1 MSLTASRPPRDAG
14 PVRRVVRD
22 SWDRASRHRLDPDG
36 LPRLE
41 LPEDDLD
48 DWRRD
53 HPLALALPVVRRLL
67 VDDVAG
73 SGLLVA
79 IGDEHGRLL
88 WVEGDPSA
96 RRRAEDMLFV
106 AGAGWSE
113 ARVGT
118 SAPGTALVLDRGV
131 QIRGDEHWNHRVRA
145 WSCTAVP
152 VHDPVDGHL
161 IGVVDITGDD
171 RAAGSMTLPLVTA
184 TVAAVEAHLAL
195 LRYAAAGRAPARP
208 SHHPVRPVT
217 PRPAAAVTV
226 PTRDTARTTATTL
239 TTLGRDEAIL
249 SVGDGRITLGARHS
263 EIMTLL
269 AHRAA
274 GYTATELA
282 DAVYGDVDAVT
293 TLRPELVRL
302 RHVVEALDPT
312 LVPLSRPYRLPR
324 PVALDL
330 DALVG
335 LVDRGA
341 RRAAVRADTGP
352 ALPASTAPGVVAL
365 RAEVATTVR
374 DAVLTDG
381 SLETLQAFAES
392 AAGRDDA
399 GVLLELLRRLPPG
412 SPRRTHLVAHLEA
425 LDDRA

>member
-1 MSLTASRPPRDAG
+1 M
-14 PVRRVVRD
+14 VRD

-79 IGDEHGRLL
+79 VGDEHGRLL
-88 WVEGDPSA
+88 WVEGDPAA

-161 IGVVDITGDD
+161 IGVVDITGDE
-171 RAAGSMTLPLVTA
+171 RAAGSLTLPLVTA

-195 LRYAAAGRAPARP
+195 LGFAAAGRAPTR
-208 SHHPVRPVT
+208 T
-217 PRPAAAVTV
+217 PRHPAHPGHPGPDSPAG
-226 PTRDTARTTATTL
+226 L
-239 TTLGRDEAIL
+239 TTLGRDEAVL
-249 SVGDGRITLGARHS
+249 TVGDGRIALGARHS
-263 EIMTLL
+263 EIMALL
-269 AHRAA
+269 AHRPA
-274 GYTATELA
+274 GYTAHELA
-282 DAVYGDVDAVT
+282 DAVYGDVDAVS
-293 TLRPELVRL
+293 TLRPEMVRL

-324 PVALDL
+324 PVTLDL
-330 DALVG
+330 DTLVG

-341 RRAAVRADTGP
+341 HRAAVRADTGP
-352 ALPASTAPGVVAL
+352 ALPSSTAPGVAAL
-365 RAEVATTVR
+365 RAEVAATVR
-374 DAVLTDG
+374 DALLTGG
-381 SLETLQAFAES
+381 SIDTLLSYSES
-392 AAGRDDA
+392 TAGRDDVR
-399 GVLLELLRRLPPG
+399 VLLELLRRLPPG

-425 LDDRA
+425 LENGD

>member
-22 SWDRASRHRLDPDG
+22 SWDRASRRRLDPDG

-88 WVEGDPSA
+88 WVEGDPTA

-131 QIRGDEHWNHRVRA
+131 QIRGDEHWNHRVQA

-208 SHHPVRPVT
+208 SHHPVRTAT
-217 PRPAAAVTV
+217 PRPADHASARAAATG
-226 PTRDTARTTATTL
+226 RTATTL
-239 TTLGRDEAIL
+239 TTLGRDEAVL

-274 GYTATELA
+274 GYTAHELA
-282 DAVYGDVDAVT
+282 DAVYGDVNAVT

-330 DALVG
+330 DVLVG

-365 RAEVATTVR
+365 RAEVAATVR

-399 GVLLELLRRLPPG
+399 GVLFELLRRLPPG
-412 SPRRTHLVAHLEA
+412 SPRRPHLVAHLEA

>member
-1 MSLTASRPPRDAG
+1 MSPTASGPPRDAG
-14 PVRRVVRD
+14 SVRRVVRD

-48 DWRRD
+48 DRRRD

-88 WVEGDPSA
+88 WVEGDHAA

-131 QIRGDEHWNHRVRA
+131 QIRGDEHWNHRVQA

-195 LRYAAAGRAPARP
+195 LRFAAVGRAPARP
-208 SHHPVRPVT
+208 SHHPVRTVSVGTSASAGPSPVT
-217 PRPAAAVTV
+217 SR
-226 PTRDTARTTATTL
+226 TTL

-269 AHRAA
+269 AHRPT
-274 GYTATELA
+274 GHTAHELA
-282 DAVYGDVDAVT
+282 DAVYGDVDAVS
-293 TLRPELVRL
+293 TLRPEMVRL

-324 PVALDL
+324 PVTLDL

-335 LVDRGA
+335 LVDRGSH
-341 RRAAVRADTGP
+341 RAAVRADTGP
-352 ALPASTAPGVVAL
+352 ALPSSIAPGIVAL
-365 RAEVATTVR
+365 RAEVDATVR
-374 DAVLTDG
+374 DAVIAGG
-381 SLETLQAFAES
+381 STATLQAFAES
-392 AAGRDDA
+392 AAGRDDPA
-399 GVLLELLRRLPPG
+399 VLFELLRRLPPG
-412 SPRRTHLVAHLEA
+412 SPRRTRLVAHLEA
-425 LDDRA
+425 LEDRG